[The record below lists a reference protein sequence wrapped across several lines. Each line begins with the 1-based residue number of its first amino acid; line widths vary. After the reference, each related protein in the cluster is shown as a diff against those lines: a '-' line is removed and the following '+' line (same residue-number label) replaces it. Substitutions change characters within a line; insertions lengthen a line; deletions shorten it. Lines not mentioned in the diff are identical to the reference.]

1 MASRTFE
8 DTNGRQP
15 TGLLAGRTM
24 GFATDCIHAGQWPD
38 EKTGAVNT
46 PIFQTSTYKQDGIG
60 KHRGYEY
67 ARTANP
73 TREALE
79 RNVAALEQGKHGLA
93 YSSGMAATDTILRL
107 FLPGDEV
114 VVSGNVYGGTYR
126 LFEMV
131 LKNYGLVFHFIDTS
145 NLDTVRKTITPKTR
159 LVFLESPTNP
169 VLRVTDIRAVA
180 DLAHAAGAVVCVDNT
195 FMSPFLQNPLTM
207 GADIVVHSTTKYLN
221 GHSDMVGGVVVV
233 NDDAMAQRL
242 RFLQNAVG
250 AVPGPLDCFL
260 ALRGTK
266 TLAVRMKQHEENAR
280 VLAAFLAAQKGIR
293 KVNYPGLP
301 DHPHHELAKRQ
312 ARGFGAIISF
322 DLETVARADRFLQA
336 VKIFTLAESLGGV
349 ESLISHPASMTHGSV
364 PEAERTKLGVT
375 PGLVRIS
382 VGIEDVE
389 DLQADLASAL
399 AAAG

>member
-1 MASRTFE
+1 
-8 DTNGRQP
+8 
-15 TGLLAGRTM
+15 M
-24 GFATDCIHAGQWPD
+24 GFSTDCIHAGQSPD
-38 EKTGAVNT
+38 EKTGAVIT

-79 RNVAALEQGKHGLA
+79 RNVAALEKGKHGIA
-93 YSSGMAATDTILRL
+93 YSSGMAAIDTILRL
-107 FLPGDEV
+107 FVPGDHV
-114 VVSGNVYGGTYR
+114 VVTHNVYGGTYR

-131 LKNYGLVFHFIDTS
+131 LKQYGLNFTFIDTS
-145 NLDTVRKTITPKTR
+145 DLAIVERSFTDRTR

-169 VLRVTDIRAVA
+169 VLRVTDIRAVVG
-180 DLAHAAGAVVCVDNT
+180 LAHARGARVCVDNT
-195 FMSPFLQNPLTM
+195 FMSPYLQNPLEL
-207 GADIVVHSTTKYLN
+207 GADLVAHSTTKYLN
-221 GHSDMVGGVVVV
+221 GHSDMVGGVVVL
-233 NDDAMAQRL
+233 NDDATAQKL

-250 AVPGPLDCFL
+250 AVPGPMDCWL

-280 VLAAFLAAQKGIR
+280 ALASFLAGHPRLQ

-322 DLETVARADRFLQA
+322 DLGSRERADQVLRA
-336 VKIFTLAESLGGV
+336 VKLFTLAESLGGV
-349 ESLISHPASMTHGSV
+349 ESLISHPATMTHGSV
-364 PEAERTKLGVT
+364 PDADKAKLGVT
-375 PGLVRIS
+375 PGLVRLS

-389 DLQADLASAL
+389 DLQADLDQAL
-399 AAAG
+399 R

>member
-1 MASRTFE
+1 
-8 DTNGRQP
+8 
-15 TGLLAGRTM
+15 M
-24 GFATDCIHAGQWPD
+24 GFSTDCIHAGQWPD
-38 EKTGAVNT
+38 ERTGAVNT

-79 RNVAALEQGKHGLA
+79 RNVAALEKGKHGLA

-114 VVSGNVYGGTYR
+114 VVTSNVYGGTYR
-126 LFEMV
+126 LFELI
-131 LKNYGLVFHFIDTS
+131 LKNYGLVFRFVDTS
-145 NLDTVRKTITPKTR
+145 VLDEVRKAITPKTR

-195 FMSPFLQNPLTM
+195 FMSPYLQNPLAL
-207 GADIVVHSTTKYLN
+207 GADLVVHSTTKYLN
-221 GHSDMVGGVVVV
+221 GHSDMVGGVVVL

-250 AVPGPLDCFL
+250 AVPGPMDCFL

-280 VLAAFLAAQKGIR
+280 VLAAFLARQPALE

-322 DLETVARADRFLQA
+322 DLGTIERADKFLRA
-336 VKIFTLAESLGGV
+336 VQLFTLAESLGGV

-364 PEAERTKLGVT
+364 PEAERMKLGVT

-389 DLQADLASAL
+389 DLEADLAQAF
-399 AAAG
+399 AAAR

>member
-1 MASRTFE
+1 
-8 DTNGRQP
+8 
-15 TGLLAGRTM
+15 M
-24 GFATDCIHAGQWPD
+24 GFSTDCIHAGQWPD
-38 EKTGAVNT
+38 ERTGAVNT

-79 RNVAALEQGKHGLA
+79 RNVAALEKGKHGLA

-114 VVSGNVYGGTYR
+114 VVTSNVYGGTYR
-126 LFEMV
+126 LFALI
-131 LKNYGLVFHFIDTS
+131 LKNYGLVFRFVDTS
-145 NLDTVRKTITPKTR
+145 VLDEVRTAITPRTR

-169 VLRVTDIRAVA
+169 VLRVSDIRAVA
-180 DLAHAAGAVVCVDNT
+180 DLAHAAGAVLCVDNT
-195 FMSPFLQNPLTM
+195 FMSPYLQNPLAL
-207 GADIVVHSTTKYLN
+207 GADLVVHSTTKYLN
-221 GHSDMVGGVVVV
+221 GHSDMVGGVVVL

-250 AVPGPLDCFL
+250 AVPGPMDCFL

-280 VLAAFLAAQKGIR
+280 VLAAFLAGQPALD

-322 DLETVARADRFLQA
+322 DLGTIERADRFLRA
-336 VKIFTLAESLGGV
+336 VQLFTLAESLGGV

-364 PEAERTKLGVT
+364 PESERMKLGVT

-389 DLQADLASAL
+389 DLEADLAQAL
-399 AAAG
+399 AAAR

>member
-1 MASRTFE
+1 
-8 DTNGRQP
+8 
-15 TGLLAGRTM
+15 M
-24 GFATDCIHAGQWPD
+24 GFYTDCIHAGQSPD
-38 EKTGAVNT
+38 DKTGAVIT

-79 RNVAALEQGKHGLA
+79 RNVAALEGGKHGLA

-107 FLPGDEV
+107 FGPGDEIV
-114 VVSGNVYGGTYR
+114 VTHNVYGGTYR

-131 LKNYGLVFHFIDTS
+131 LKQYGLVFRFIDTAD
-145 NLDTVRKTITPKTR
+145 LKEVERALTPKTK
-159 LVFLESPTNP
+159 LVYLESPTNP
-169 VLRVTDIRAVA
+169 MLRVTDIRKVA
-180 DLAHAAGAVVCVDNT
+180 EMAHAIGARVCVDNT
-195 FMSPFLQNPLTM
+195 FMSPFLQTPIAL
-207 GADIVVHSTTKYLN
+207 GADLVVHSTTKFLN
-221 GHSDMVGGVVVV
+221 GHSDMVGGIVVV
-233 NDDAMAQRL
+233 NDDAVAARL

-250 AVPGPLDCFL
+250 AVPGPMDCFL

-266 TLAVRMKQHEENAR
+266 TLAVRMRQHEENAR
-280 VLAAFLAAQKGIR
+280 VLAAFLAAHKGA
-293 KVNYPGLP
+293 KSVNYPGLP

-312 ARGFGAIISF
+312 ARGFGAVISF
-322 DLETVARADRFLQA
+322 DTGSLERADRVLKSVQ
-336 VKIFTLAESLGGV
+336 VFTLAESLGGV

-364 PEAERTKLGVT
+364 PDADKLKLGVT

-389 DLQADLASAL
+389 DLEADLDRAL
-399 AAAG
+399 R

>member
-1 MASRTFE
+1 
-8 DTNGRQP
+8 
-15 TGLLAGRTM
+15 M
-24 GFATDCIHAGQWPD
+24 GFSTDCIHGGQHPD

-46 PIFQTSTYKQDGIG
+46 PIFQTSTYQQDGIG

-79 RNVAALEQGKHGLA
+79 RNVAVLEKAKHGLA
-93 YSSGMAATDTILRL
+93 YASGMAATDTILRL
-107 FLPGDEV
+107 FAPGDEV
-114 VVSGNVYGGTYR
+114 VVTGNVYGGTYR

-131 LKNYGLVFHFIDTS
+131 LKNYGLLFKFIDTA
-145 NLDTVRKTITPKTR
+145 NLDEVRTAITPRTR

-169 VLRVTDIRAVA
+169 VLRVTDIQAVA
-180 DLAHAAGAVVCVDNT
+180 DLAHAVGAVVCVDNT
-195 FMSPFLQNPLTM
+195 FMSPYLQNPMLL
-207 GADIVVHSTTKYLN
+207 GADIVVHSTTKFLN
-221 GHSDMVGGVVVV
+221 GHSDMVGGMVVL

-250 AVPGPLDCFL
+250 AVPGPMDCFL

-266 TLAVRMKQHEENAR
+266 TLAVRMERHEANAR
-280 VLAAFLAAQKGIR
+280 VLAPFLAAQKSL
-293 KVNYPGLP
+293 KTVHYPGLV
-301 DHPHHELAKRQ
+301 DHPHHQLARRQ
-312 ARGFGAIISF
+312 ARGFGALIAF
-322 DLETVARADRFLQA
+322 DLGTVERADTFLRA
-336 VKIFTLAESLGGV
+336 VKMVTLAESLGGV

-364 PEAERTKLGVT
+364 PPAERLKLGIT

-399 AAAG
+399 ATVA

>member
-1 MASRTFE
+1 
-8 DTNGRQP
+8 
-15 TGLLAGRTM
+15 M
-24 GFATDCIHAGQWPD
+24 GFSTECIHAGQSPD
-38 EKTGAVNT
+38 DRTGAVIT

-60 KHRGYEY
+60 RHRGYEY

-79 RNVAALEQGKHGLA
+79 RNIAALERGRHGIA
-93 YSSGMAATDTILRL
+93 YASGMAAIDTILRL
-107 FLPGDEV
+107 FRPGDEV
-114 VVSGNVYGGTYR
+114 IVSNNTYGGTYR

-131 LKNYGLVFHFIDTS
+131 LKDYGLVFRFVDSS
-145 NLDTVRKTITPKTR
+145 NLDEVRKAVSPRTR
-159 LVFLESPTNP
+159 LMFVESPTNP
-169 VLRVTDIRAVA
+169 VLRITDIRGVSEI
-180 DLAHAAGAVVCVDNT
+180 AHAAGAKLCVDNT
-195 FMSPFLQNPLTM
+195 FMSPYLQSPLLL

-221 GHSDMVGGVVVV
+221 GHSDMVGGIVVL
-233 NDDAMAQRL
+233 NDDEDARRL

-250 AVPGPLDCFL
+250 AVPGPMDCWL

-280 VLAAFLAAQKGIR
+280 VLAKFLAAQKSIE

-301 DHPHHELAKRQ
+301 DHPHHELAKSQ

-322 DLETVARADRFLQA
+322 DLGSRERADKTLRA
-336 VKIFTLAESLGGV
+336 VTLFTLAESLGGV
-349 ESLISHPASMTHGSV
+349 ESLISHPATMTHGSV
-364 PEAERTKLGVT
+364 PEAERLKLGVT

-389 DLQADLASAL
+389 DLQADLERAIR
-399 AAAG
+399 

>member
-1 MASRTFE
+1 
-8 DTNGRQP
+8 
-15 TGLLAGRTM
+15 M
-24 GFATDCIHAGQWPD
+24 GFSTDCIHAGQSPD
-38 EKTGAVNT
+38 EKTGAVIT
-46 PIFQTSTYKQDGIG
+46 PIFQTSTYRQDGIG

-79 RNVAALEQGKHGLA
+79 RNVAALEKGKHGIA
-93 YSSGMAATDTILRL
+93 YSSGMAAIDTVLRL
-107 FLPGDEV
+107 FGPGDEV
-114 VVSGNVYGGTYR
+114 VVTHNVYGGTYR

-131 LKNYGLVFHFIDTS
+131 LKGYGLAFKFVDTADLAAVES
-145 NLDTVRKTITPKTR
+145 ALSDRTR
-159 LVFLESPTNP
+159 LVFIESPTNP

-180 DLAHAAGAVVCVDNT
+180 EMAHARGARVCVDNT
-195 FMSPFLQNPLTM
+195 FMSPYLQNPLNL
-207 GADIVVHSTTKYLN
+207 GADLVTHSTTKFLN
-221 GHSDMVGGVVVV
+221 GHSDMVGGIVVL
-233 NDDAMAQRL
+233 NDDATAQKL

-250 AVPGPLDCFL
+250 AVPGPMDCFL

-266 TLAVRMKQHEENAR
+266 TLAVRMKQHEANAR
-280 VLAAFLAAQKGIR
+280 VLAAFLSRHPGLE

-322 DLETVARADRFLQA
+322 ELGSRERADQVLRA
-336 VKIFTLAESLGGV
+336 VKLFTLAESLGGV
-349 ESLISHPASMTHGSV
+349 ESLISHPATMTHGSV
-364 PEAERTKLGVT
+364 PDADRAKLGVT

-389 DLQADLASAL
+389 DLQADLEQAL
-399 AAAG
+399 R